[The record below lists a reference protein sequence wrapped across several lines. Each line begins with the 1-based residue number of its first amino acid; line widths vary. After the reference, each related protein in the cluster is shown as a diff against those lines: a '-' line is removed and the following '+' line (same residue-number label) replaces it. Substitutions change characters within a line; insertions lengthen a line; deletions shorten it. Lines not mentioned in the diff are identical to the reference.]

1 MAKKKRRR
9 RVPRNIVQKTDRE
22 LAETV
27 LGKRVMK
34 QVDREMATYHERHPA
49 LVETPSVTADS

>member
-1 MAKKKRRR
+1 MAKRKRRR
-9 RVPRNIVQKTDRE
+9 KVPRNIVQKTDRE

-34 QVDREMATYHERHPA
+34 QVDREIAAYHERHPD
-49 LVETPSVTADS
+49 LVDSADP